1 MSNGRVVTPGKTR
14 SCPHCKATIL
24 ESAAVCPGCQH
35 HLRFDPA
42 AASHRTPSRT
52 PLRVEGTIRPTPEG
66 GPCEYSVV
74 LAIRNQRGQEIAR
87 QVVGVGVIQPTEE
100 RTFALTVEVF
110 AATEAR
116 EVKSA
121 SPESPAQS
129 EAKPAAVES
138 RWGSRPQ
145 PAAAERRTTAKPADP
160 PRPPWPLPDPRG
172 ARPAATPVEPRSSGA
187 SAGEP
192 RGAPRSPAPSLTRA
206 TPASAAADAR
216 TGQRPAGASG
226 AASPTISAGGAAA
239 ASQTPASTPGRSPK
253 TADTRGDT
261 KDQAKN

>member
-42 AASHRTPSRT
+42 AASHRTPART

-74 LAIRNQRGQEIAR
+74 LAIRNARGQEISR
-87 QVVGVGVIQPTEE
+87 QVVGVGVIQPAEE

-121 SPESPAQS
+121 SPESPGQS

-138 RWGSRPQ
+138 RFGSRPQ
-145 PAAAERRTTAKPADP
+145 PAVPERRATARPTD
-160 PRPPWPLPDPRG
+160 PRPQWPLPDPRG
-172 ARPAATPVEPRSSGA
+172 ARPAATPADPRA
-187 SAGEP
+187 T
-192 RGAPRSPAPSLTRA
+192 APRPGSTPSAPRPASSTPSAPRPAPMPPVTRA
-206 TPASAAADAR
+206 TPAS
-216 TGQRPAGASG
+216 T
-226 AASPTISAGGAAA
+226 SPTAPSPQI
-239 ASQTPASTPGRSPK
+239 RSP
-253 TADTRGDT
+253 
-261 KDQAKN
+261 KDQAKS

>member
-42 AASHRTPSRT
+42 ATSHRTPART

-74 LAIRNQRGQEIAR
+74 LAIRNARGQEISR
-87 QVVGVGVIQPTEE
+87 QVVGVGVIQPAEE

-110 AATEAR
+110 AAAEAR

-121 SPESPAQS
+121 SPESPAQA

-145 PAAAERRTTAKPADP
+145 PAVPERRATPRPADP
-160 PRPPWPLPDPRG
+160 RPQWPLADPRG
-172 ARPAATPVEPRSSGA
+172 ARPAASPAEPGTRAPTPSATRPA
-187 SAGEP
+187 STP
-192 RGAPRSPAPSLTRA
+192 SAPR
-206 TPASAAADAR
+206 PASMPSVS
-216 TGQRPAGASG
+216 RP
-226 AASPTISAGGAAA
+226 
-239 ASQTPASTPGRSPK
+239 TPASTSPPAPSPQVRSP
-253 TADTRGDT
+253 
-261 KDQAKN
+261 KDQAKS

>member
-35 HLRFDPA
+35 HLRFDPSA
-42 AASHRTPSRT
+42 TSHRTPART

-74 LAIRNQRGQEIAR
+74 LAIRNGRGQEIAR

-116 EVKSA
+116 EAKSA
-121 SPESPAQS
+121 SSESPAQP
-129 EAKPAAVES
+129 EAKPAAAVES

-145 PAAAERRTTAKPADP
+145 PIAAERPTTARPAA
-160 PRPPWPLPDPRG
+160 PRPQWPLPDPRA
-172 ARPAATPVEPRSSGA
+172 ARPAAAPAEPR
-187 SAGEP
+187 P
-192 RGAPRSPAPSLTRA
+192 RPTPAPTATSQTPTPQAPRSPKAVANPPSA
-206 TPASAAADAR
+206 
-216 TGQRPAGASG
+216 
-226 AASPTISAGGAAA
+226 
-239 ASQTPASTPGRSPK
+239 
-253 TADTRGDT
+253 RGDT
-261 KDQAKN
+261 KDQAKS